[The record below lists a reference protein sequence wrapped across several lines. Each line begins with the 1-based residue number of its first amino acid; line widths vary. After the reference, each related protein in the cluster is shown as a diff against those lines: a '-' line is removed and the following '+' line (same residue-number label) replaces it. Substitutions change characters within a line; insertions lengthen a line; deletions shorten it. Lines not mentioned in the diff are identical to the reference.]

1 VIIMKK
7 YLFLAIAYLSS
18 LAALGQPMMQNPGP
32 DDTFSKIEG
41 IKKTSA
47 FRYNVPRIQDI
58 HARAGFGPAFYVFP
72 DQPLDADQALTLVN
86 ELQLPQLAKD
96 FSGSLVVVNPM
107 AKTYQKE
114 DVEAFHELLNLQG
127 GATNVKV
134 IGLGNGATFV
144 NQHLATSKL
153 AGVIAGIVSIN
164 GNSGKAGSLK
174 VPVYV
179 GGSNA
184 TKVAKAYIAQ
194 NVAVKKEQLEG
205 ITFYHNAD
213 EPLLRVVV
221 NSNKKTTQKDLI
233 AEAWTLLLSR
243 NYRYNNLY
251 QTFYT
256 ARGIDNENGV
266 EEFELEPYVMFDQLD
281 IQRNVVEYAISGP
294 NPANNQKY
302 LWYEYIPKRLL
313 NAPKSSVPLVLLLHG
328 NANDPRT
335 QSETSGFIELAA
347 EEGFAVAELE
357 WQGNANYSPM
367 GLDGIEGVVYEILDK
382 YPFLDPSRI
391 YSEGLSAGSM
401 TSSTLGVKKSHVF
414 AAVGGHS
421 GGLFSGRGLGYYGYG
436 SEPIMN
442 EAKQKRGHI
451 EMPYCSVI
459 GTDDEVVRFLNAND
473 WKNNSILNAWNIY
486 QTMNGIEVTPELDFS
501 KDATFG
507 ITLRDRK
514 QIITNK
520 NGISMEFGQLYKG
533 EIPIIRMI
541 AINHYCHWNFKPT
554 AKLMWDFFKHYSRDP
569 ETKALI
575 YTK

>member
-1 VIIMKK
+1 MKK
-7 YLFLAIAYLSS
+7 LLLLAVTCLSS
-18 LAALGQPMMQNPGP
+18 LVSLGQPMMKNPGP
-32 DDTFSKIEG
+32 DNTFSKIEG
-41 IKKTSA
+41 LKKTSA

-58 HARAGFGPAFYVFP
+58 HSRAGFGPAFYVFP
-72 DQPLDADQALTLVN
+72 DQALDAEQALTLVN
-86 ELQLPQLAKD
+86 DLCLPQLAKD
-96 FSGSLVVVNPM
+96 FSGSLVVVNPI
-107 AKTYQKE
+107 AKVYQKE

-134 IGLGNGATFV
+134 IGLGKGATFV

-153 AGVIAGIVSIN
+153 AGVIAGIVSID
-164 GNSGKAGSLK
+164 GIAGKTGTLK
-174 VPVYV
+174 VPAYV
-179 GGSNA
+179 GGTNA
-184 TKVAKAYIAQ
+184 AKVAKAYIAQ
-194 NVAVKKEQLEG
+194 NVAVKTEQSG
-205 ITFYHNAD
+205 TTVTYQNTA

-221 NSNKKTTQKDLI
+221 NSNKKATQKDLI
-233 AEAWTLLLSR
+233 AEAWTLLLSK

-281 IQRNVVEYAISGP
+281 IQRNVVEFPISGP
-294 NPANNQKY
+294 NPANNQKF
-302 LWYEYIPKRLL
+302 LWYEYLPKRLL

-335 QSETSGFIELAA
+335 QSETSGFVELAA
-347 EEGFAVAELE
+347 EEGFVVAELE
-357 WQGNANYSPM
+357 WQGNPNYSPM

-382 YPFLDPSRI
+382 YPFLDPSRV
-391 YSEGLSAGSM
+391 YTEGLSAGSM
-401 TSSTLGVKKSHVF
+401 TSTTLGVKKSHVF

-421 GGLFSGRGLGYYGYG
+421 GGLFPGRGLGYYGYG

-486 QTMNGIEVTPELDFS
+486 QTMNGIEVTPELDFN

-507 ITLRDRK
+507 LTLRDRK
-514 QIITNK
+514 QILTNK
-520 NGISMEFGQLYKG
+520 NGITMEFGQLYKG
-533 EIPIIRMI
+533 DIPIIRMI

-554 AKLMWDFFKHYSRDP
+554 AKLMWDFYKHYSRDP

-575 YTK
+575 YSK